1 MFRARATMLFL
12 ITIAAVTAHPAAA
25 QKSTAKSKTTK
36 KPTSP
41 AKQAFPLACDNG
53 SAPQFPNQA
62 ASTKPATIDTCGLSG
77 SAAATSA
84 DGKQNIV
91 KNNFCAVGTPTPV
104 KTSDMASLQAS
115 VEKIPGFPKGT
126 PPANRSALTKLGEG
140 DAVVFEG
147 FVFEARQ
154 ECKES
159 VNCGTAMPNVNA
171 SHDIHIS
178 LLDDVRKTKES
189 DPQPKRDAEECTAFV
204 AEMTPH
210 HRPAQW
216 TACSVN
222 AVAAQGLRV
231 RVTGQRSFDGS
242 HLPCK
247 NGAPQGSNPKRISL
261 WEIHPIYKF
270 EVCPKGNCAAGGWMD
285 LADFA
290 KNMPKC
296 PEKNCK

>member
-1 MFRARATMLFL
+1 MFRIRATMLFL
-12 ITIAAVTAHPAAA
+12 ITLAAAHPAAA
-25 QKSTAKSKTTK
+25 QKATAKSKTAK
-36 KPTSP
+36 KTTPPKQVFPTT
-41 AKQAFPLACDNG
+41 CDNG
-53 SAPQFPNQA
+53 STPQFPNQGG
-62 ASTKPATIDTCGLSG
+62 STTPATIDACGLSG

-84 DGKQNIV
+84 DGKQNSV
-91 KNNFCAVGTPTPV
+91 KNNFCATGAPTPV

-140 DAVVFEG
+140 AAVVFEG

-154 ECKES
+154 ECKET

-178 LLDDVRKTKES
+178 LLDDARKTKDS
-189 DPQPKRDAEECTAFV
+189 DPQAKRDAEECTAFV
-204 AEMTPH
+204 AEMIPH
-210 HRPAQW
+210 HRPAEW

-222 AVAAQGLRV
+222 AVADQKLRV
-231 RVTGQRSFDGS
+231 RVTGQRAFDGS

-247 NGAPQGSNPKRISL
+247 NGAPQGTNPKRISL

-270 EVCPKGNCAAGGWMD
+270 EVCPKGNCATGGWID